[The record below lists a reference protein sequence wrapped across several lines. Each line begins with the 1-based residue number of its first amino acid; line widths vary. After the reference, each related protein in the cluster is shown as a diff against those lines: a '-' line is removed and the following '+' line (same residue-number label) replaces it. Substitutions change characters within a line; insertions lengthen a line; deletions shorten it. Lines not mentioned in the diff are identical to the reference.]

1 LLAVLMAASAYL
13 ALRPAFRVRPE
24 PKPDAPFIEHGIYRR
39 IRHPMYT
46 AVMFI
51 AASMVIHVRA
61 WTAVLVWCALA
72 VVLTLKSRYED
83 ALWRE
88 REPRAAEYQ
97 RRVGRFIPRWRRS

>member
-1 LLAVLMAASAYL
+1 
-13 ALRPAFRVRPE
+13 
-24 PKPDAPFIEHGIYRR
+24 
-39 IRHPMYT
+39 MYT